1 MCIFVRMV
9 YQTYVK
15 ENLKQDGKTKS
26 LIYFFLSN
34 LLINKG
40 VFVLLDALR
49 ILKEKGYLFNCQ
61 YVGGETAEI
70 NAVQFSEEVDK
81 RDLNDRVAYV
91 GRKVGEEKNAFFQQA
106 DVFVFPTYYYNECFP
121 LVILEAM
128 EYKLPA
134 ISTNEGGIPDMVKD
148 GENGLICEK
157 QNPYSL
163 ADCIAKLLD
172 DEELRVKMGN
182 AGYDKFCREFTLQQ
196 FEHRMLDILSQNL
209 PQKEK
214 RKLIFKGRITI
225 SMLLK
230 LKNLPLLESHR
241 GLTTLPSGK
250 LLINTINAH
259 SYNTA
264 QKDKLFAE
272 ALQQGDVLIPDGAS
286 IVKACRWL
294 NARSKPTERIAG
306 WNLFEFEMNKLNT
319 IGGKCFFMGSS
330 EKVLALI
337 KQRVKVDYPNI
348 EVETYSPPYKPE
360 FSEEDNRAI
369 VEAINKANPDL
380 LWIGMTAPKQEKWA
394 YTHWHEL
401 KIHCHCGTI
410 GAVFD
415 FYAGTVK
422 RAPAWWQRHSLEWC
436 YRLLKEPRRMW
447 KRYIIGN
454 LLFMWNIC
462 KE

>member
-1 MCIFVRMV
+1 YICPNGIP
-9 YQTYVK
+9 
-15 ENLKQDGKTKS
+15 NLRKGEFEARRKNEVPY
-26 LIYFFLSN
+26 LLFLSN

-157 QNPYSL
+157 QNPYLL

-214 RKLIFKGRITI
+214 E
-225 SMLLK
+225 
-230 LKNLPLLESHR
+230 N
-241 GLTTLPSGK
+241 
-250 LLINTINAH
+250 
-259 SYNTA
+259 
-264 QKDKLFAE
+264 
-272 ALQQGDVLIPDGAS
+272 
-286 IVKACRWL
+286 
-294 NARSKPTERIAG
+294 
-306 WNLFEFEMNKLNT
+306 
-319 IGGKCFFMGSS
+319 
-330 EKVLALI
+330 
-337 KQRVKVDYPNI
+337 
-348 EVETYSPPYKPE
+348 
-360 FSEEDNRAI
+360 
-369 VEAINKANPDL
+369 
-380 LWIGMTAPKQEKWA
+380 
-394 YTHWHEL
+394 
-401 KIHCHCGTI
+401 
-410 GAVFD
+410 
-415 FYAGTVK
+415 
-422 RAPAWWQRHSLEWC
+422 
-436 YRLLKEPRRMW
+436 
-447 KRYIIGN
+447 
-454 LLFMWNIC
+454 
-462 KE
+462 